1 MKDTEGPLGRA
12 MEEPS
17 RLPSTCKT
25 SITFKVDRTSE
36 SLRAEGEEIHSK
48 RQVKDNYELICWFQ
62 ILFPACLSLPF
73 GVEWL
78 EGVIIGILLLSHPGH
93 HLEKKKNPSILF
105 GQIVACDIRPSWYAE
120 WLSSLSHP
128 IRQG

>member
-62 ILFPACLSLPF
+62 ILFPACLSSSGF
-73 GVEWL
+73 GISNQSQGLGVDDMCPL
-78 EGVIIGILLLSHPGH
+78 EI
-93 HLEKKKNPSILF
+93 KC
-105 GQIVACDIRPSWYAE
+105 Q
-120 WLSSLSHP
+120 
-128 IRQG
+128 

>member
-62 ILFPACLSLPF
+62 ILFPACLSSSGFRISNQSQGL
-73 GVEWL
+73 GVDDMCPL
-78 EGVIIGILLLSHPGH
+78 EI
-93 HLEKKKNPSILF
+93 KC
-105 GQIVACDIRPSWYAE
+105 Q
-120 WLSSLSHP
+120 
-128 IRQG
+128 

>member
-62 ILFPACLSLPF
+62 ILFPACLSSSGF
-73 GVEWL
+73 GIRVTL
-78 EGVIIGILLLSHPGH
+78 ASLDKLGSTSS
-93 HLEKKKNPSILF
+93 SIFLK
-105 GQIVACDIRPSWYAE
+105 GWY
-120 WLSSLSHP
+120 
-128 IRQG
+128 